1 MTIKWSV
8 LTHIVLL
15 VAAHVMSFMSC
26 VCAGAVPVPSVRWEL
41 FLLQRVHAVSGEPV
55 GGVLRLCGWAPPL
68 CLQHVHA
75 QQSNWLYLCF
85 KNKRHTCKMPFSNQL
100 DSKTGEKSYTC
111 ISWRGSWQESEDSAG
126 ETEDG
131 SKPSVFLRTPNSE
144 LIFQKYLLLLMST
157 EATQFLIKLDFFQ
170 KSLQDFSRL
179 LNLKHNWDLP

>member
-1 MTIKWSV
+1 MTIEWSV

-26 VCAGAVPVPSVRWEL
+26 VCAGAVPVPSDRWEL

-68 CLQHVHA
+68 CLQHHVPKVA
-75 QQSNWLYLCF
+75 FTPNSLLGSILCF

-100 DSKTGEKSYTC
+100 DSKAGEKSYTC
-111 ISWRGSWQESEDSAG
+111 ISWRGRWQESEDSAG
-126 ETEDG
+126 GIEDG

-144 LIFQKYLLLLMST
+144 LVFQKYLCSCYYC
-157 EATQFLIKLDFFQ
+157 
-170 KSLQDFSRL
+170 RPRR
-179 LNLKHNWDLP
+179 HNSW